1 MVKISLIV
9 AGCLAIVLTL
19 LPLVRRTE
27 WWVRLGDFPRVQIA
41 LGALGVLGGYLYVEP
56 IDAVAEYVFGGALIA
71 SVLYQV
77 ASMLPYTPL
86 YPKQVMPS
94 ARVKDDAVCSLMVAN
109 VLMTNR
115 ETSKLLAAIAEHD
128 PMLVLAVETSE
139 WWKTQLDA
147 LAPRYPY
154 CVPHAIDNTYGM
166 VLYSKLELINPQ
178 IEFLVQD
185 DIPSIHTRV
194 KLESGDEF
202 ELHCVHP
209 RPPFPTEDDKS
220 TERDAELL
228 LVGKRVKASP
238 CASIVAGD
246 LNDVAWSRTTTMFQ
260 KISGLLDPR
269 IGRGFFNTFHA
280 SYPFI
285 RFPLDHVF
293 HSHHFRLISLKR
305 LAHFGSDHFPV
316 FITLSYEPEIKHTQ
330 DKPEAADHEE
340 RQEAEAKIEEAEAR
354 N

>member
-1 MVKISLIV
+1 MKISLIV
-9 AGCLAIVLTL
+9 AGCLAILLTL
-19 LPLVRRTE
+19 LPLVRRNE
-27 WWVRLGDFPRVQIA
+27 WWVRIGDFPRMQIAIGA
-41 LGALGVLGGYLYVEP
+41 LGALGFYLYVEP
-56 IDAVAEYVFGGALIA
+56 IDAWMEYVFGGALVA
-71 SVLYQV
+71 SVLYQA

-94 ARVKDDAVCSLMVAN
+94 ARVKDGAVCSLMVAN

-115 ETSKLLAAIAEHD
+115 EASKLLAAIAEYN

-154 CVPHAIDNTYGM
+154 CVAHTIDNTYGM
-166 VLYSKLELINPQ
+166 VLYSKLELIDSQ

-194 KLESGDEF
+194 KLPSGDEF

-228 LVGKRVKASP
+228 LVGKRVKDSP
-238 CASIVAGD
+238 CAAIVAGD
-246 LNDVAWSRTTTMFQ
+246 LNDVAWSRTTKLFQ

-293 HSHHFRLISLKR
+293 HSHHFRLISLER

-316 FITLSYEPEIKHTQ
+316 FIALSYEPEIKHTQ
-330 DKPEAADHEE
+330 DKPEAADREEHEE
-340 RQEAEAKIEEAEAR
+340 VEAKIEAADVR

>member
-1 MVKISLIV
+1 
-9 AGCLAIVLTL
+9 
-19 LPLVRRTE
+19 
-27 WWVRLGDFPRVQIA
+27 
-41 LGALGVLGGYLYVEP
+41 
-56 IDAVAEYVFGGALIA
+56 
-71 SVLYQV
+71 
-77 ASMLPYTPL
+77 
-86 YPKQVMPS
+86 
-94 ARVKDDAVCSLMVAN
+94 
-109 VLMTNR
+109 
-115 ETSKLLAAIAEHD
+115 
-128 PMLVLAVETSE
+128 MLVLAVETSE

-154 CVPHAIDNTYGM
+154 CVSHAIDNTYGM
-166 VLYSKLELINPQ
+166 VLYSKSELIEAKV
-178 IEFLVQD
+178 EFLVQD

-194 KLESGDEF
+194 KLPSGDEF

-228 LVGKRVKASP
+228 LVGKQVKDSSH
-238 CASIVAGD
+238 ASIVAGD
-246 LNDVAWSRTTTMFQ
+246 LNDVAWSRTTKLFQ

-293 HSHHFRLISLKR
+293 HSHHFRLVSLKR

-316 FITLSYEPEIKHTQ
+316 FIELSYEPEIKHTQ
-330 DKPEAADHEE
+330 DKPEAAEREE
-340 RQEAEAKIEEAEAR
+340 HHEAEAKIAEAGVR